1 MTDRE
6 LLEKLF
12 KALLGNKF
20 IQGDRDSIMDMV
32 QRYKNPPFTIIYQ
45 VAMLMTVN
53 KSNELRNTM
62 VEVAEHLYPT
72 PEAEAEENAA
82 VVP

>member
-12 KALLGNKF
+12 KAVADNKY

-32 QRYKNPPFTIIYQ
+32 QRYKNPPFTMAFPF
-45 VAMLMTVN
+45 AMLMTPN
-53 KSNELRNTM
+53 KYNALAQTM
-62 VEVAEHLYPT
+62 ADVAEHLYPQT
-72 PEAEAEENAA
+72 EAEAEENAA
-82 VVP
+82 VVS